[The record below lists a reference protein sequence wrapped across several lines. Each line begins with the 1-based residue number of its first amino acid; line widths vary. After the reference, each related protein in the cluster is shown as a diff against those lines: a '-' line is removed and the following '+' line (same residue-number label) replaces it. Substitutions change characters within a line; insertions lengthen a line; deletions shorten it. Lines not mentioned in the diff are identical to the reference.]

1 MKTLQET
8 TVQDLQDH
16 IHYRFGQVKLLVQA
30 LTHSS
35 YANERSV
42 GGSNERLE
50 FLGDAVLD
58 LFISLELYASFPS
71 ADEGQLTRLRA
82 RLVSEPTLA
91 GIARAI
97 GLNHFLLLGRG
108 EEAQGGRER
117 DALLAD
123 GLEALIAAVYLD
135 GGFEAGRSLIRLLY
149 REIWPTGAEVPVFK
163 DYKTRLQELTQ
174 KLFQDRPVYTLIE
187 SAGPEHAKIYRVQ
200 VDIQGQSVAAEAS
213 SVKKAEQM
221 AARKALA
228 LIAPGEEEAA
238 P

>member
-1 MKTLQET
+1 MKNLQENAFHA
-8 TVQDLQDH
+8 LQDH
-16 IHYRFGQVKLLVQA
+16 IHYKFGQVKLLVQA

-35 YANERSV
+35 YANERSAV
-42 GGSNERLE
+42 GSNERLE

-58 LFISLELYASFPS
+58 LCVSLELYASFPD

-91 GIARAI
+91 EIARTI
-97 GLNHFLLLGRG
+97 GLNSYLLLGRG
-108 EEAQGGRER
+108 EETQGGRER

-123 GLEALIAAVYLD
+123 GIEALIAAVYLD
-135 GGFEAGRSLIRLLY
+135 GGFDEAMELIRRLFRDLWPKQA
-149 REIWPTGAEVPVFK
+149 EIPVFK

-174 KLFQDRPVYTLIE
+174 KLFQDRPVYSLVE

-200 VDIQGQSVAAEAS
+200 VEVRGQSVTAEAS
-213 SVKKAEQM
+213 SVKKAEQV

-228 LIAPGEEEAA
+228 LISPGEEYA